1 MFWDPVFE
9 RASAL
14 AGAPPDQLKLI
25 FSLLISYP
33 LGSLFVRLP
42 PSKPYIAHIFSIVVS
57 TFVIWPLL
65 GLGGGLLHLLFSIA
79 GTYVIASTQRGKNMP
94 WIAFAFV
101 MGHLLFNHLKRS
113 IIGTSA
119 DTIEITGSQMV
130 LAMKLTTF
138 AWNIHDGR
146 QRIDDLDASQLESRL
161 TEMPSPLAFLGYCLF
176 FPSVLP
182 GPSFDYATYDALV
195 HHTIYRVPPPGTSP
209 EQAKAAHR
217 RVPYGRKRVAYLH
230 LVIGLLFLG
239 IYAIYGSKAAYSRI
253 LTPVWYQWS
262 LLDKLCFVQLAG
274 FVARTKYYAV
284 WSLSEGACILTGIG
298 FNGYDA
304 KTGRTLW
311 NRVRNIDIISIETA
325 PSFKVLFDSWNCRT
339 NVWLRDVIYKRLT
352 KKGKKPGTKQSMA
365 TFVTSAFWHGID
377 PGYYLAFVLGGVLTS
392 LGRQFRRFV
401 RPYFLPSSTSSL
413 NNRTSTAKFAYDTL
427 GRIIV
432 QLTINYTACA
442 FILLSF
448 KDCIR
453 AWNRMYW
460 YTHILVIVSMAFFHF
475 GGRRALR
482 KGLEQRGKL
491 PADKSFSSSAS
502 TTTRRSPPPSVKISP
517 PSPSPKAADG
527 ADYDLPPGPPEDER
541 DSSDLRWVKHA
552 LDNPS
557 YQDSGEGM
565 GNGFT
570 TPDGGFL
577 DDLVEGI
584 ETPRVERANPL

>member
-25 FSLLISYP
+25 FSLLMSYP

-57 TFVIWPLL
+57 TFVLWPLL
-65 GLGGGLLHLLFSIA
+65 GLGTGLLHLLLSIT

-101 MGHLLFNHLKRS
+101 MGHLLFNHLRRS
-113 IIGTSA
+113 ILGTSA

-146 QRIDDLDASQLESRL
+146 QRTEDLDASQLESRL
-161 TEMPSPLAFLGYCLF
+161 MEMPSPLAFLGYCLF

-195 HHTIYRVPPPGTSP
+195 HHTIYRVPPPGTSA

-239 IYAIYGSKAAYSRI
+239 IYALYGSKAAYSRI

-262 LLDKLCFVQLAG
+262 LFRRLGFVQLAG

-298 FNGYDA
+298 FNGYDP

-311 NRVRNIDIISIETA
+311 NRVRNINIISIETA

-339 NVWLRDVIYKRLT
+339 NVWLRDVVYKRLT
-352 KKGKKPGTKQSMA
+352 KKGKKPGAKQSMA

-377 PGYYLAFVLGGVLTS
+377 PGYYLAFILGGVLTS

-401 RPYFLPSSTSSL
+401 RPYFLPS
-413 NNRTSTAKFAYDTL
+413 TAAPNEPPSATKLVYDLL

-460 YTHILVIVSMAFFHF
+460 YTHILVILVMAFFHF

-482 KGLEQRGKL
+482 KGLEKRGKL
-491 PADKSFSSSAS
+491 PADRSAPEKER
-502 TTTRRSPPPSVKISP
+502 RRSPPPSVKVSP
-517 PSPSPKAADG
+517 PSPSPPTSSDRP
-527 ADYDLPPGPPEDER
+527 LPPPGPPEDER
-541 DSSDLRWVKHA
+541 DDLDLRWVKHA

-565 GNGFT
+565 GMGFN

-577 DDLVEGI
+577 DDLVDGM
-584 ETPRVERANPL
+584 ETPGVEKQNPL

>member
-1 MFWDPVFE
+1 MLWDPLFE

-25 FSLLISYP
+25 FSLLMSYP

-42 PSKPYIAHIFSIVVS
+42 PSKPYVAHLFSIVVS

-79 GTYVIASTQRGKNMP
+79 GTYVIASTQKSKNMP
-94 WIAFAFV
+94 WIAFTFV
-101 MGHLLFNHLKRS
+101 MGHLLFN
-113 IIGTSA
+113 IVGTSA

-146 QRIDDLDASQLESRL
+146 QRTEDLDASQIESRL

-195 HHTIYRVPPPGTSP
+195 HHTIYRVPPPGTSA
-209 EQAKAAHR
+209 EQAKIAHR

-239 IYAIYGSKAAYSRI
+239 IYALYGSKAAYSRI
-253 LTPVWYQWS
+253 LTPVWYEWS
-262 LLDKLCFVQLAG
+262 LFNRLCFVQLAG

-298 FNGYDA
+298 FNGYDP

-339 NVWLRDVIYKRLT
+339 NVWLRDVVYKRLT

-377 PGYYLAFVLGGVLTS
+377 PGYYLAFILGGVLTS
-392 LGRQFRRFV
+392 LGRQLRRFV
-401 RPYFLPSSTSSL
+401 RPYFLPSTSSP
-413 NNRTSTAKFAYDTL
+413 NNEPSAVKLAYDFV
-427 GRIIV
+427 GRIVV

-448 KDCIR
+448 KDCIL
-453 AWNRMYW
+453 AWHRMYW
-460 YTHILVIVSMAFFHF
+460 YTHILVIFAMAFFHF

-491 PADKSFSSSAS
+491 PASSMDKTAAS
-502 TTTRRSPPPSVKISP
+502 RRRSPPPSVKVSP
-517 PSPSPKAADG
+517 PSPSPTIERT
-527 ADYDLPPGPPEDER
+527 PPGPPEDER

-557 YQDSGEGM
+557 HQDSGEGM
-565 GNGFT
+565 GMGFT

-584 ETPRVERANPL
+584 ETPRVERSGSP